1 MDESLWFEKTSSS
14 VISPLPVW
22 IIEYAWTNRMMDVL
36 QVLGPPL
43 WLEGDRS
50 SLTLKDPC
58 SIRVTA
64 AESWMIIRSRD
75 IEHFEQVMEFLDVT
89 HTLLPQL
96 VTPIKHMKIM
106 FGLKTL
112 VIMWMVWDDQ
122 SVESITDKIVKFFP
136 DSLPRYHR
144 SSHRHMELM
153 QKAQRDFRNF
163 AQLLT
168 RNPEMRK
175 NYIRNLMEE
184 QYGERYI
191 MKLEERL
198 LHYLEEL
205 NKALPQPTY
214 IDQVLKQS
222 VPLNG
227 REELLQQLFT
237 CNSASPATAL
247 KKLLRCAMAS
257 RVDRKSTEMCKPQK
271 GAQVD
276 GPVFGRLCVAV
287 RPPLE
292 EAEEDWLSQASSQS
306 SWLNRDK
313 SVEKQ
318 MTRLKKKSVLDRT
331 DKHPCVLKERCAQTT
346 VTGLVAEELK
356 AGNELTEHL
365 CSRHGKRM
373 KSILQECS
381 EELRSQDGETS
392 LMQVECTPLSPHR
405 PLLQSTPQ
413 KLTSASPLHDSSSTN
428 ISQSSQPE
436 SFSYLSVDE
445 EVVLPQLMA
454 YSQTSPPQENNSR
467 RFSGQKSNTALTLQ
481 VSHSLECSVQLV
493 TPSPPS
499 SVQPSLSQ
507 TSSSSTNISLFPEKK
522 ITQTSSS
529 TEQESPV
536 MLSLKKMCPE
546 TSYHQPGLSSSSSSS
561 SSSFAAPAVTLSPSQ
576 NDAQVSL
583 DSQEILESSSAL
595 PGQPRLSLET
605 QAFLLVCKW
614 LQPQVKLYRLSQHE
628 CHQATLPN
636 RAPEQSSDE
645 EEVDED
651 VLFDVN
657 LLYSDSESDTR
668 DSDDSDY
675 VPSKRCRYR

>member
-1 MDESLWFEKTSSS
+1 MDESLWCEKTSSS

-22 IIEYAWTNRMMDVL
+22 IIEYAWTNRMMEVL

-50 SLTLKDPC
+50 SLTLQDPC

-89 HTLLPQL
+89 HTLLRQL

-136 DSLPRYHR
+136 DSLPQYRR

-153 QKAQRDFRNF
+153 QKAQQDFRNF

-175 NYIRNLMEE
+175 NYIRNLLEE
-184 QYGERYI
+184 QYGECYI

-222 VPLNG
+222 VPLKG

-237 CNSASPATAL
+237 CNSVSPATAL

-257 RVDRKSTEMCKPQK
+257 RMDRRSTEMCKQQK

-318 MTRLKKKSVLDRT
+318 MTRLKKKGVLDQT

-346 VTGLVAEELK
+346 ETGLVAEEKK
-356 AGNELTEHL
+356 AEDDLTEHL

-392 LMQVECTPLSPHR
+392 LMQVECTPVSPHR
-405 PLLQSTPQ
+405 PLLQSTPH

-436 SFSYLSVDE
+436 SFSYLSMDE
-445 EVVLPQLMA
+445 EVVLPRLMA
-454 YSQTSPPQENNSR
+454 YSQTSPPQENNSSC
-467 RFSGQKSNTALTLQ
+467 FSGQKSNTALTLQ
-481 VSHSLECSVQLV
+481 VSHSSEYSVQLV

-507 TSSSSTNISLFPEKK
+507 TSSSSTNISS
-522 ITQTSSS
+522 TSSS
-529 TEQESPV
+529 TEQESSA

-546 TSYHQPGLSSSSSSS
+546 TSYHQPGLSSSSSS
-561 SSSFAAPAVTLSPSQ
+561 FAAPAVTLTPSQ

-583 DSQEILESSSAL
+583 DSHVILESSSAL
-595 PGQPRLSLET
+595 PGKPRLSSET

-614 LQPQVKLYRLSQHE
+614 LQPQVKLCRLSQHE

-636 RAPEQSSDE
+636 RAPEQSSEEEEEKVDE
-645 EEVDED
+645 EDA
-651 VLFDVN
+651 LFDVN
-657 LLYSDSESDTR
+657 LLYSDSESDTQ
-668 DSDDSDY
+668 DSDDSDYDY